1 MSDAR
6 HRLTSGSYPVG
17 AAATV
22 AELEADPHPLL
33 ARLRAREP
41 VSWLPALGGWLVTRH
56 DIAKQVMRD
65 AATFTVD
72 DPRFSTA
79 QVIGP
84 SMLSLDGVAH
94 TRHREPFARFF
105 RPADVHTR
113 FATLVTAEADRL
125 ITAVAPAGAAE
136 VRHAIAGPLSVAVV
150 AAALGLQGA
159 DAAVIRSWYHSFVEA
174 ISEITAGREAP
185 EAAAAAFGTLRM
197 SVEETL
203 RRGPASSLLVAAAA
217 GAGGGGLTTAEVVS
231 NAAVLMFGGIDT
243 TEGMITNAVA
253 HLLGHPAQLTLVRAD
268 PGLLPNAIEES
279 VRLEPAAA
287 VIDRYATKGVRLAGA
302 PIARGDLVRISIAA
316 ANRDPGVFRTRTGST
331 SAATTSACTWPSRAA
346 RISASAPTLPGAR
359 PRQRS
364 AGSLTNCLACALTP
378 RSRARPAGW
387 CSANRLSCT
396 CAGTERGRGS
406 AAPRQRRGGAT
417 RGLSQELFE

>member
-6 HRLTSGSYPVG
+6 HRLASPVSTSYPVG

-22 AELEADPHPLL
+22 AELEADPHSLL

-56 DIAKQVMRD
+56 DIAQHVMRD

-84 SMLSLDGVAH
+84 SMLSLDGMAH
-94 TRHREPFARFF
+94 TRHREPFARSF
-105 RPADVHTR
+105 RPADVRSR
-113 FATLVTAEADRL
+113 FATLVTTEADRL

-136 VRHAIAGPLSVAVV
+136 LRQAIAGPLSVAVV
-150 AAALGLQGA
+150 AAALGLQDA

-185 EAAAAAFGTLRM
+185 EAAAAAFGMLRM
-197 SVEETL
+197 SVEATL
-203 RRGPASSLLVAAAA
+203 RRGPASSLLAAAEA

-243 TEGMITNAVA
+243 TEAMITNAVA

-302 PIARGDLVRISIAA
+302 PIARGDLVRISIAG
-316 ANRDPGVFRTRTGST
+316 ANRDPGVFPDPDRFDVRRDNLRPHLAFARGPHFCFGAHVARLETQ
-331 SAATTSACTWPSRAA
+331 AAVRGLLDQLPGL
-346 RISASAPTLPGAR
+346 RIDPGKPSAPSGLVFR
-359 PRQRS
+359 K
-364 AGSLTNCLACALTP
+364 
-378 RSRARPAGW
+378 PA
-387 CSANRLSCT
+387 
-396 CAGTERGRGS
+396 
-406 AAPRQRRGGAT
+406 
-417 RGLSQELFE
+417 ELYVRWN